1 LAEIFLRKMDQ
12 AKFIHYIPG
21 SDDFYTR
28 EDEEEMEEQFKDI
41 PLRPLDDTVSIFKII
56 DYFNIF

>member
-1 LAEIFLRKMDQ
+1 MDQ